1 MEIAAQAF
9 GALAIIGGIAVT
21 ILLSYHKQTPAVW
34 TTFATIV
41 CVGLMVCLMWQNS
54 ILEKETTTVS
64 QIQAVIPQLEEPT
77 FSEEVDTVSVSL
89 GVGGITDS
97 TGVVRLKEKP
107 REPFSFGGFK
117 PVKLY
122 FSEGKLYADVKIYGG
137 ANLPPIEI
145 KKNKLINKPHNWD
158 FNSNKNALEIVNEN
172 QIPFYQFFYKTP
184 SHIVVNGIF
193 PFPGGLILANE
204 DGMVLNPLLPTTFK
218 LKPIFK
224 YPSWKYPGEYKE

>member
-9 GALAIIGGIAVT
+9 GGLAIIGGIAITV
-21 ILLSYHKQTPAVW
+21 LLSYHKQTPAVW

-41 CVGLMVCLMWQNS
+41 CVGLMVCFLWQNS
-54 ILEKETTTVS
+54 ILEKERTATKKTAQTTK
-64 QIQAVIPQLEEPT
+64 PQLEEPT
-77 FSEEVDTVSVSL
+77 FSEEVNEISVSL
-89 GVGGITDS
+89 GSGITDS
-97 TGVVRLKEKP
+97 TDIAKLKEKP
-107 REPFSFGGFK
+107 REPFSFGDFK

-122 FSEGKLYADVKIYGG
+122 ISGGKLYADVKIYGG
-137 ANLPPIEI
+137 KNLPPLEI
-145 KKNKLINKPHNWD
+145 KKNKIINKPHDWD

-172 QIPFYQFFYKTP
+172 QTPFYQFFYKTP
-184 SHIVVNGIF
+184 SHIVLNGIF

-204 DGMVLNPLLPTTFK
+204 NRMVINPSLPTTFN